1 MVDEARTEVCAPK
14 LGGGKYSLVRGQQ
27 EAAEDN
33 QLEVPTPAH
42 RIRAILRRPILGAWV
57 TDHREVERAPV
68 LSLS

>member
-1 MVDEARTEVCAPK
+1 MDEATTEVCAPK
-14 LGGGKYSLVRGQQ
+14 LGGGRYFLARGQQ

-33 QLEVPTPAH
+33 QLEVPTPTD

-57 TDHREVERAPV
+57 TDHREVEGAPG